1 MVINPDYLHQNYHPS
16 LCHPYQHSILSSK
29 NHKTYSLLGGGWLPM
44 KRELP
49 MSRETG
55 GGWMPLGKRDRGT
68 GSFSEDIL
76 SKDILQEIEAIRNN
90 VN

>member
-1 MVINPDYLHQNYHPS
+1 
-16 LCHPYQHSILSSK
+16 
-29 NHKTYSLLGGGWLPM
+29 M

-68 GSFSEDIL
+68 GSFSDDIL
-76 SKDILQEIEAIRNN
+76 SNDILQGIKEI
-90 VN
+90 

>member
-1 MVINPDYLHQNYHPS
+1 
-16 LCHPYQHSILSSK
+16 
-29 NHKTYSLLGGGWLPM
+29 M
-44 KRELP
+44 KRDLP

-76 SKDILQEIEAIRNN
+76 SNDILQGIKEI
-90 VN
+90 

>member
-1 MVINPDYLHQNYHPS
+1 
-16 LCHPYQHSILSSK
+16 
-29 NHKTYSLLGGGWLPM
+29 M

-76 SKDILQEIEAIRNN
+76 SNDILQEIEEIRNI
-90 VN
+90 VNQDILSNDIFYKKLRKSEILSTRRRLDASGQTVSSHLGR

>member
-1 MVINPDYLHQNYHPS
+1 
-16 LCHPYQHSILSSK
+16 
-29 NHKTYSLLGGGWLPM
+29 M

-68 GSFSEDIL
+68 GAFSEDIL
-76 SKDILQEIEAIRNN
+76 SKDILQDFEEVRNI
-90 VN
+90 VDQEGVGCLWAKGLC